1 MGSVQVTVNGRAY
14 SVACDEG
21 QEAHVARLGSY
32 LEQKVLQLVKA
43 VGQVGDARLLVMA
56 SLMITDE
63 LVDTDQALTQLK
75 SAVAKGGQGREPLAT
90 SAAAA
95 PQPAAPPP
103 PPLAPQQA
111 PHEAVLAE
119 ALESLSDRIEA
130 IAAELEQDYL

>member
-1 MGSVQVTVNGRAY
+1 MGSVQVTVNGRNY

-32 LEQKVLQLVKA
+32 LEQKVGQLVKS

-75 SAVAKGGQGREPLAT
+75 SAVAKGSREPVLT
-90 SAAAA
+90 PAA
-95 PQPAAPPP
+95 PAPVAPPP

-111 PHEAVLAE
+111 PHEAVLAS
-119 ALESLSDRIEA
+119 ALETLADRIEA

>member
-1 MGSVQVTVNGRAY
+1 MGSVQVIVNGRAY

-21 QEAHVARLGSY
+21 QEAHVARLGTY
-32 LEQKVLQLVKA
+32 LEQKVGQLVKA

-63 LVDTDQALTQLK
+63 LVDTDQALTQIK
-75 SAVAKGGQGREPLAT
+75 SAVAKGGQGREP
-90 SAAAA
+90 A
-95 PQPAAPPP
+95 PAPAVSQPVVQPP

-111 PHEAVLAE
+111 PHEAVLAA
-119 ALESLSDRIEA
+119 ALESLADRIEA